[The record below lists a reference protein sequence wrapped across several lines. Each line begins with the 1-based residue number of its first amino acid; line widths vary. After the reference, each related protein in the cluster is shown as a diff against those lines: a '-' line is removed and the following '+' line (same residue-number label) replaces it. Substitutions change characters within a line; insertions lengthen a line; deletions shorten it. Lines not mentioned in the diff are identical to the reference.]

1 MIAGLDIVVV
11 GGGIAGLAAAALMAQ
26 RGARVEVL
34 ERAGAISEVGAGL
47 QISPNGA
54 VVLRAMGLGAALER
68 AGVRAHAVTLRDGP
82 SGRRVTRL
90 DLAGA
95 RAGRE
100 YFLMHRADL
109 IGLLAEAARAAG
121 VVVSTTREV
130 TGIDAFAPAVNLG
143 DTPRRADLVI
153 GADGLRSMTRA
164 ALNGRAVPFFTHQ
177 VAWRALIPEAPG
189 AARPEVQ
196 VFLGPGRH
204 LVSYPLRG
212 GALRNIVAVEERHDW
227 ADEGWHHRDSPE
239 NLRAAFAEFG
249 GPVPDWLARV
259 DEVHLWGL
267 FRHPVAARWHDAGRL
282 AILGD
287 AAHPTLPFLAQ
298 GANMALEDAWSLAAA
313 LEAGGG
319 DRAAALAAWQGARA
333 PRVRRIV
340 EAANR
345 NARAYHLRGPM
356 RGVAHLGL
364 RLGGAFAPG
373 LALSRF
379 DWLYGYDVT
388 RGLLWI

>member
-1 MIAGLDIVVV
+1 MIAELDVVV
-11 GGGIAGLAAAALMAQ
+11 IGGGVAGLAAAALLA
-26 RGARVEVL
+26 RSGARVEVL
-34 ERAGAISEVGAGL
+34 ERAGAIAELGAGL

-54 VVLRAMGLGAALER
+54 VVLRAMGLGAALEGAALR
-68 AGVRAHAVTLRDGP
+68 AQAVVLRDGP

-95 RAGRE
+95 PAGRD
-100 YFLMHRADL
+100 YFLAHRADL
-109 IGLLAEAARAAG
+109 IDLLAEAARAAG
-121 VVVSTTREV
+121 VTVSTGQEV
-130 TGIDAFAPAVNLG
+130 TGVDIAAPTVSLG
-143 DTPRRADLVI
+143 ERIRRADLVI
-153 GADGLRSMTRA
+153 GADGLRSRTRE

-177 VAWRALIPEAPG
+177 VAWRALIAEAPG
-189 AARPEVQ
+189 AARPEVE

-204 LVSYPLRG
+204 LVSYPLRS
-212 GALRNIVAVEERHDW
+212 GALRNIVAVEERHEW
-227 ADEGWHHRDSPE
+227 AEEGWRHRDDPAK
-239 NLRAAFAEFG
+239 LRAAFAGFG

-259 DEVHLWGL
+259 EEVHLWGL
-267 FRHPVAARWHDAGRL
+267 FRHPVAPRWHEGGRV
-282 AILGD
+282 AMLGD

-298 GANMALEDAWSLAAA
+298 GANMALEDAWLLAAA
-313 LEAGGG
+313 LAAQD

-345 NARAYHLRGPM
+345 NARAYHLRGPL
-356 RGVAHLGL
+356 RGAAHLGL
-364 RLGGAFAPG
+364 RLGGALAPG

-388 RGLLWI
+388 RATLAP